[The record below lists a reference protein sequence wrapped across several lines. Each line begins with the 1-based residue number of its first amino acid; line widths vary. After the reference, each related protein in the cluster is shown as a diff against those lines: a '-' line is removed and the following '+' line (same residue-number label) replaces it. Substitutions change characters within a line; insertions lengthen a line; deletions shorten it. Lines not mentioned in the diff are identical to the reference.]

1 MPSTGDEKRGSWR
14 SGLPWWSRLPW
25 WSGLCVGLLASPWVH
40 ADDPAC
46 KLPLDAVT
54 HVLAT
59 PNHQFVTRTDSST
72 TGKPRHSEIIDT
84 GIAMYAGVGGKW
96 RLSPMSP
103 QDMQNMLIE
112 GQKQAK
118 TTTCRLVRDESID
131 GTSADVYTIHS
142 ETDAGVS
149 DTTLWISKAD
159 GLPLK
164 QDIDVASGGTGK
176 THSEVRFVYK
186 DVKAP
191 PGFQ

>member
-1 MPSTGDEKRGSWR
+1 MY
-14 SGLPWWSRLPW
+14 
-25 WSGLCVGLLASPWVH
+25 

-59 PNHQFVTRTDSST
+59 PNHQFVTRTDSRT
-72 TGKPRHSEIIDT
+72 GGKPRHSEIIDT
-84 GIAMYAGVGGKW
+84 GIAMYAGDGGKW
-96 RLSPMSP
+96 RLSPTSP
-103 QDMQNMLIE
+103 QDMQNMLLE

-118 TTTCRLVRDESID
+118 ATTCRLIRDESID
-131 GTSADVYTIHS
+131 GTSALVYTIHS

-164 QDIDVASGGTGK
+164 QEIDLDDGGSDK
-176 THSEVRFVYK
+176 SHSEVRFVYT

-191 PGFQ
+191 TAVQ